1 MAETHGKLKFILLFA
16 VAVAAA
22 AVCFIANIAF
32 PQKYE
37 KEIARA
43 SEAFG
48 VEAPLIR
55 AVILA
60 ESGYDESALS
70 AAGASGLMQLMPGT
84 RAMMSE
90 RTGIAA
96 DGSAE
101 SEIMLGTAYLSLMLE
116 TFDSEDDAL
125 AAYNAGP
132 ANVARWNENGEE
144 PFGETREYVAKVKL
158 YRRVYARIFAI

>member
-1 MAETHGKLKFILLFA
+1 
-16 VAVAAA
+16 
-22 AVCFIANIAF
+22 
-32 PQKYE
+32 
-37 KEIARA
+37 
-43 SEAFG
+43 
-48 VEAPLIR
+48 
-55 AVILA
+55 
-60 ESGYDESALS
+60 
-70 AAGASGLMQLMPGT
+70 MQLMTGT

-90 RTGIAA
+90 RTGIVA

-101 SEIMLGTAYLSLMLE
+101 SEIMLGTAYLTLMLE

-125 AAYNAGP
+125 DAYNAGP

>member
-16 VAVAAA
+16 AAA
-22 AVCFIANIAF
+22 TATAVCFIANLAF

-84 RAMMSE
+84 RTMMSE